1 MESLVPKKLN
11 GKEFEQALIDAAA
24 RCEKQSLIVMDRY
37 GVEVSNFGGKIT
49 PIPSKP
55 DFEGTR
61 ADGRHFIIEAKTCSQ
76 SNFAIEKRTI
86 KPRQVKH
93 MLKRSRF
100 GSKCFILIHFNQ
112 RILKNAVQPAFTV
125 AIPVNDDDP
134 RWQRYVDAYADAK
147 REKQP
152 IEPQGSICRNEAQDM
167 GRLVMWKIP
176 ERCRTAT
183 PDLMPILY
191 PEFFQIQ
198 LPTVQP
204 VQTTLFNEE

>member
-1 MESLVPKKLN
+1 MSLVPKKLN
-11 GKEFEQALIDAAA
+11 GKEFEKALIEAAA

-37 GVEVSNFGGKIT
+37 GVEVSNFGGKLT
-49 PIPSKP
+49 AIPSKP

-61 ADGRHFIIEAKTCSQ
+61 ADGRHFIIEAKANSQ
-76 SNFAIEKRTI
+76 SSFQLYPTVI
-86 KPRQVKH
+86 KARQVKH

-100 GSKCFILIHFNQ
+100 GSKCFLIIHFNQ

-134 RWQRYVDAYADAK
+134 RWQRYVEACEAAK
-147 REKQP
+147 REKRKV
-152 IEPQGSICRNEAQDM
+152 EPQGSINRDEAQDM
-167 GRLVMWKIP
+167 GRLVIWKIP